1 MEAAAEYINH
11 TLVSKGYLLNERL
24 HFATVAKTPLEKT
37 EENDML
43 VINTIYSLLQ
53 SLEKDSKAE
62 ENRLRRVAE
71 LEHDNDRLRNEIRAL
86 ERKNHEMHTHL
97 AHEENALLNAKRDVA
112 RLESAAKNERGSL
125 TRAKMAVDRF
135 KQQSLVE
142 MRKRDVRLER
152 MRELARKGNGL
163 SSDSL
168 VTFTPPSPD
177 VRQLDNELIR
187 DNKLLLSLVYRT
199 IDDIDMLK
207 RNAEAQGDKPPSEH
221 DLNTIVQLSVS
232 ELQHGGTFSLNRTDD
247 VYELSATMTD
257 NLSSLRD
264 ALAQRF
270 TLPEVDQDS
279 EVAVLKRQLQE
290 SNDNWHKAVKTMEE
304 WKAYRARPE
313 AAMSHYGK

>member
-1 MEAAAEYINH
+1 MEAAAEFINH
-11 TLVSKGYLLNERL
+11 TLVSKGYLLNDRL
-24 HFATVAKTPLEKT
+24 KFATVSKTPLENV

-62 ENRLRRVAE
+62 ENRLRRVAD
-71 LEHDNDRLRNEIRAL
+71 LEHDNDRLRNDIRVL
-86 ERKNHEMHTHL
+86 ERKNHEINTRL
-97 AHEENALLNAKRDVA
+97 AHEENALQNAKREIM
-112 RLESAAKNERGSL
+112 RLETVAKTERGSL

-135 KQQSLVE
+135 KQQSMVE

-152 MRELARKGNGL
+152 MRELARKGSGV

-187 DNKLLLSLVYRT
+187 DNKMLLSLIYKT

-207 RNAEAQGDKPPSEH
+207 RNAVDSQTADDGKPPSEN
-221 DLNTIVQLSVS
+221 DLNAIVQLSVS

-247 VYELSATMTD
+247 VYELAATMTE

-264 ALAQRF
+264 ALSQRF
-270 TLPEVDQDS
+270 TLPEVDHDS
-279 EVAVLKRQLQE
+279 EVAVLKRQLHE
-290 SNDNWHKAVKTMEE
+290 SNENWQKAVKTMEE
-304 WKAYRARPE
+304 WKAYRGEQHRTR
-313 AAMSHYGK
+313 

>member
-1 MEAAAEYINH
+1 MEAAAEFINH

-24 HFATVAKTPLEKT
+24 RFATVSETPLDNV

-71 LEHDNDRLRNEIRAL
+71 LEHDNDRLRNEIRAH
-86 ERKNHEMHTHL
+86 ERKNHENQTRL
-97 AHEENALLNAKRDVA
+97 AHEENALQNAKREIA
-112 RLESAAKNERGSL
+112 RLETTAKNERGSL

-135 KQQSLVE
+135 KQMSMVE

-152 MRELARKGNGL
+152 MRELARKGTGL

-187 DNKLLLSLVYRT
+187 DNKMLLSLIYKT

-207 RNAEAQGDKPPSEH
+207 RNAEETQAAEGKPPSEN
-221 DLNTIVQLSVS
+221 DLNSIVQLSVS

-247 VYELSATMTD
+247 VYELAATMTD
-257 NLSSLRD
+257 NLSQLRD

-279 EVAVLKRQLQE
+279 EVAVLKRQLHE
-290 SNDNWHKAVKTMEE
+290 ANENWHKAVKTMEE
-304 WKAYRARPE
+304 WKAYRGEQHKTR
-313 AAMSHYGK
+313 